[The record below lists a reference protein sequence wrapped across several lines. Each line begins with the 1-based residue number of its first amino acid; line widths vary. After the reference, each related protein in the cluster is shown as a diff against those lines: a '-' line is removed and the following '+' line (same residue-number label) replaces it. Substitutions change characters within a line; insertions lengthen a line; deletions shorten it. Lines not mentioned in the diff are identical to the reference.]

1 MLQTAQ
7 EVIAS
12 GDERAVVDYAV
23 EVNREI
29 SRAQV
34 ELDEAKVFLRKLA
47 AERRGADDDAVEI
60 DGNLGVATVAFPA
73 RPDVKLR
80 KGRDL
85 RDIEVNLS
93 EEGFRRLFVRT
104 IQVRALEE
112 LPDLLEGLSKAD
124 RDAVDLFLEITPK
137 TPKVNLTK

>member
-29 SRAQV
+29 ARSQV

-47 AERRGADDDAVEI
+47 EERRGSGDSVEI
-60 DGNLGVATVAFPA
+60 DGNLGAATVEFQA

-93 EEGFRRLFVRT
+93 EEGFRRLFVKT
-104 IQVRALEE
+104 IQVRALED
-112 LPDLLEGLSKAD
+112 LPELLEGLSQAD
-124 RDAVDLFLEITPK
+124 REMVDRFLEITPK
-137 TPKVNLTK
+137 TPKVYLTK

>member
-29 SRAQV
+29 ARSQV

-47 AERRGADDDAVEI
+47 EERRGSGDSVEI
-60 DGNLGVATVAFPA
+60 DGNLGAATVEFQT

-93 EEGFRRLFVRT
+93 EEGFRRLFVKT
-104 IQVRALEE
+104 IQVRPLED
-112 LPDLLEGLSKAD
+112 LPELLEGLSQAD
-124 RDAVDLFLEITPK
+124 RETVDRFLEITPK
-137 TPKVNLTK
+137 TPKVYLTK